1 MRSLRRQDSRIG
13 RFIRENCTHLMHSRI
28 AGNVYLCGFD
38 QVSTPNP
45 REIVTCASC
54 ALLYSSRRFFV
65 REPWAVALVRTC
77 LVFRLMR
84 LRRELSEIEQIRD
97 QLQSHSVRMKKSEL
111 TLKQVSAV
119 PCPTCGVAIGMPCV
133 LHSGRKRLEP
143 HVDRKLAAIEALEAI
158 YSGQQYY
165 FFASSPLK

>member
-1 MRSLRRQDSRIG
+1 
-13 RFIRENCTHLMHSRI
+13 
-28 AGNVYLCGFD
+28 
-38 QVSTPNP
+38 
-45 REIVTCASC
+45 
-54 ALLYSSRRFFV
+54 
-65 REPWAVALVRTC
+65 
-77 LVFRLMR
+77 
-84 LRRELSEIEQIRD
+84 
-97 QLQSHSVRMKKSEL
+97 MKKSEL
-111 TLKQVSAV
+111 TLKQVSAI